1 MNYCNITVGIFLQPL
16 LYQQTTMA
24 KSRVASPG
32 RVGIETYILE
42 LGKFSVVVNN
52 TFGHTYKVG
61 WSSSKK
67 SVLNKLIVY

>member
-1 MNYCNITVGIFLQPL
+1 MNYCNITVGIFL
-16 LYQQTTMA
+16 
-24 KSRVASPG
+24 VASPG
-32 RVGIETYILE
+32 RVVIETYILE

-52 TFGHTYKVG
+52 AFGHTYKVG